1 MAAERLFLD
10 TSLLVAASVPAH
22 PGHAAARAYVQR
34 ARRRGDAFCMSPQIC
49 REILVVI
56 TRQPVDGLVYTLEEA
71 SRVLAEW
78 RGRCEMLSEG
88 PDTVTRW
95 LELARRHRVMG
106 KQLHDCNIVAV
117 MLAHGVSRLAT
128 RNPADFKRYGIR
140 VDAVEP

>member
-10 TSLLVAASVPAH
+10 TSLLVAVSVSLH

-34 ARRRGDAFCMSPQIC
+34 ARRRGDAFCISPQIC
-49 REILVVI
+49 REILVSI
-56 TRQPVDGLVYTLEEA
+56 TRQPVAGVAYTIEDA
-71 SRVLAEW
+71 SRLLAEW
-78 RGRCEMLSEG
+78 RGRCEVLTEG
-88 PDTVTRW
+88 PETVTRW

-106 KQLHDCNIVAV
+106 KQLHDCNIAAV